1 TVEQVR
7 GMHQTVLAKKS
18 SRSGRP
24 LSPTTA
30 KLAHSVLRKALSDA
44 LAEGKVYR
52 NVAQLAGAPKGAG
65 QKRYDALTVEQAN
78 RVLRAA
84 KDDMRLRC
92 RLICALHLGMR
103 QGEALGLQ
111 WTDVLQDGDGWSVSI
126 RETVQQIRGQGV
138 VIGTPK
144 SERSVR
150 TIPLPPVAA

>member
-1 TVEQVR
+1 LRELIHGADRGVIPETITVSKWMEHWMDQVADVKASTMVGYRSAVRNYIDPTIGHVRLDRLTVEQVR

-84 KDDMRLRC
+84 KDDMRLR
-92 RLICALHLGMR
+92 
-103 QGEALGLQ
+103 
-111 WTDVLQDGDGWSVSI
+111 
-126 RETVQQIRGQGV
+126 
-138 VIGTPK
+138 
-144 SERSVR
+144 
-150 TIPLPPVAA
+150 